1 MSALYRLKNMLVRR
15 FDCISTKDKT
25 DKVVV
30 EFKYKNYLM
39 FNINLFSLRIQ
50 NKTVPTVV
58 KKIGTNRVRVEIN
71 KELLKFQSN
80 EPFIKINCFYNGK
93 KLWIRNKTKGTAYL
107 TLNNQ
112 LCEFECTRNMYIKS
126 LNDEYSFVNER
137 VSLNP
142 YLNESNFNFQ
152 TDCKYNFTKI
162 LLINGSNKT
171 EIPLQAAGKSNYTI
185 PINEIESLAMEK
197 YRAMYLVSDNFAY
210 RAKFDNR
217 YSFNLYHYYIEINR
231 NSFFVFH
238 KIFNAK
244 DIIINE
250 SPDKYGFIIN
260 LKNFDNDQIKEY
272 HNFVLISNDSEIIG
286 KYSIKTYGN
295 KLVSKVPYDAFTET
309 RANKNLYIE
318 AIEKGTNR
326 KVIYSIKEQD
336 KERLIHE
343 VPVSINNQ
351 YYYIS
356 FTSDNGIF
364 IKYRKPFFKN
374 GVNYINDNKINFFVK
389 ADEIY
394 NHCTFTLAFE
404 ERYSKETLEY
414 YINPGETSLD
424 INYDEIE
431 KIISKPKTVVDLFI
445 TIREQNDIVRREK
458 IRYRT
463 AKYKKDMYFSSKIIK
478 ENNKEIYYLST
489 ITPFK
494 NIKLER
500 FSITSNQLR
509 VMSNDEKNPN
519 IWLIGERFDT
529 AQDNG
534 IVFFNWL
541 RENTSIDAYYVI
553 DENALDYQNI
563 KHNKKVL
570 KFGSLEHF
578 KIASKAK
585 VLASTHDFENI
596 LPYKPAK
603 GFFGYEDTL
612 KVFLQHGVLGRKSVE
627 YHKNYYDLPF
637 DIFNVSSMSEKYD
650 VVVNEMGY
658 DKENVYI
665 SGLSRFDNL
674 PIANDNKKIKKILIM
689 PTWRDWLN
697 SDFAFENSEY
707 LERYLSLIKNKK
719 LNQLIENNNVEINF
733 YPHYRAQSYF
743 KLFLMNNEIKVQYI
757 ELGEKTVQ
765 SLLIEHDLLITDY
778 SSVSFDFTYMNKP
791 VIFYHFDVER
801 FFRKGI
807 LRPIHETFLGDIF
820 YDEKKLVNQIYD
832 YVINDSFKKVELEK
846 DSIFKHIDKS
856 NNERIY
862 NSIIKNL
869 EKVNEKNN
877 QGEKNE

>member
-1 MSALYRLKNMLVRR
+1 
-15 FDCISTKDKT
+15 
-25 DKVVV
+25 
-30 EFKYKNYLM
+30 
-39 FNINLFSLRIQ
+39 
-50 NKTVPTVV
+50 
-58 KKIGTNRVRVEIN
+58 
-71 KELLKFQSN
+71 
-80 EPFIKINCFYNGK
+80 
-93 KLWIRNKTKGTAYL
+93 
-107 TLNNQ
+107 
-112 LCEFECTRNMYIKS
+112 
-126 LNDEYSFVNER
+126 
-137 VSLNP
+137 
-142 YLNESNFNFQ
+142 
-152 TDCKYNFTKI
+152 
-162 LLINGSNKT
+162 
-171 EIPLQAAGKSNYTI
+171 
-185 PINEIESLAMEK
+185 
-197 YRAMYLVSDNFAY
+197 
-210 RAKFDNR
+210 
-217 YSFNLYHYYIEINR
+217 
-231 NSFFVFH
+231 
-238 KIFNAK
+238 
-244 DIIINE
+244 
-250 SPDKYGFIIN
+250 
-260 LKNFDNDQIKEY
+260 
-272 HNFVLISNDSEIIG
+272 
-286 KYSIKTYGN
+286 
-295 KLVSKVPYDAFTET
+295 
-309 RANKNLYIE
+309 
-318 AIEKGTNR
+318 
-326 KVIYSIKEQD
+326 
-336 KERLIHE
+336 

-351 YYYIS
+351 YYYMS
-356 FTSDNGIF
+356 FTSNNGIF

-374 GVNYINDNKINFFVK
+374 GVNYINNNKINFFVK

-414 YINPGETSLD
+414 YINPGETLLD

-463 AKYKKDMYFSSKIIK
+463 AKYKKDTYFSSKIIEESNQK
-478 ENNKEIYYLST
+478 IYYLST

-500 FSITSNQLR
+500 FSITGNQLR
-509 VMSNDEKNPN
+509 VMSNNEKNPN

-650 VVVNEMGY
+650 IVVNEMGY

-719 LNQLIENNNVEINF
+719 LNQIIENNNIEINF

-778 SSVSFDFTYMNKP
+778 SSVSFDFT
-791 VIFYHFDVER
+791 
-801 FFRKGI
+801 
-807 LRPIHETFLGDIF
+807 
-820 YDEKKLVNQIYD
+820 
-832 YVINDSFKKVELEK
+832 
-846 DSIFKHIDKS
+846 
-856 NNERIY
+856 
-862 NSIIKNL
+862 
-869 EKVNEKNN
+869 
-877 QGEKNE
+877 

>member
-1 MSALYRLKNMLVRR
+1 MSALYKLKNILVRR
-15 FDCISTKDKT
+15 FDCVSVEDKT
-25 DKVVV
+25 DKVVI
-30 EFKYKNYLM
+30 EYKYKNYLM
-39 FNINLFSLRIQ
+39 FNKEQFSIRIP
-50 NKTVPTVV
+50 NKTVPVLV
-58 KKIGTNRVRVEIN
+58 KKSGTNRVKVEIDKGLLTFES
-71 KELLKFQSN
+71 KEA
-80 EPFIKINCFYNGK
+80 FIKINCFYNGK
-93 KLWIRNKTKGTAYL
+93 KLWVRNRTKGPLYL
-107 TLNNQ
+107 TIDNK
-112 LCEFECTRNMYIKS
+112 LCEVECTKNMYIKS
-126 LNDEYSFVNER
+126 LNEDYAFVNDK
-137 VSLNP
+137 VKLKP
-142 YLNESNFNFQ
+142 FINESNFMFETN
-152 TDCKYNFTKI
+152 TSCKFSKI

-171 EIPLQAAGKSNYTI
+171 EIPLKAAGNSNYKI
-185 PINEIESLAMEK
+185 PIEKIELLAMEK
-197 YRAMYLVSDNFAY
+197 YKAMYLVSEESAY
-210 RAKFDNR
+210 RAKFDNN

-231 NSFFVFH
+231 NNFSVYH
-238 KIFNAK
+238 KIFKAENL
-244 DIIINE
+244 IVNE
-250 SPDKYGFIIN
+250 TPDKQGFIVN
-260 LKNFDNDQIKEY
+260 LKSKENNHIKEY
-272 HNFVLISNDSEIIG
+272 LNFVLMNHENEIIG
-286 KYSIKTYGN
+286 KYPVKTYAETIT
-295 KLVSKVPYDAFTET
+295 SRIPYEVFTEN
-309 RANKNLYIE
+309 RANKNMYIE
-318 AIEKGTNR
+318 AVEEGTGR
-326 KVIYSIKEQD
+326 HVIYRISKDVKEQTIY
-336 KERLIHE
+336 ETSI
-343 VPVSINNQ
+343 SINNQ
-351 YYYIS
+351 YYHMNFI
-356 FTSDNGIF
+356 SDNGVF

-374 GVNYINDNKINFFVK
+374 GVNYINEDKINFFVK

-394 NHCTFTLAFE
+394 RHCTFTLAFE
-404 ERYSKETLEY
+404 ERYSKETIEY
-414 YINPGETSLD
+414 YIEPGESVL
-424 INYDEIE
+424 NLEYDDIE

-445 TIREQNDIVRREK
+445 TIREQDHIVRREK

-463 AKYKKDMYFSSKIIK
+463 AKYKKDTYFSKKIIQD
-478 ENNKEIYYLST
+478 NNQKTYYLST

-500 FSITSNQLR
+500 FSITNNELK
-509 VMSNDEKNPN
+509 VMNNTAKDSN

-541 RENTSIDAYYVI
+541 RANTSIDAYYVI

-563 KHNKKVL
+563 KHNRKVL
-570 KFGSLEHF
+570 KFGSIEHF

-585 VLASTHDFENI
+585 VLVSTHDFENI

-627 YHKNYYDLPF
+627 YHKDYYEQPF

-658 DKENVYI
+658 DKENVFI

-674 PIANDNKKIKKILIM
+674 PIVNDNNRIKKILIM

-707 LERYLSLIKNKK
+707 SEKYLSLIKNKK
-719 LNQLIENNNVEINF
+719 LNQLIARNNVEINF

-743 KLFLMNNEIKVQYI
+743 KLFLMNNEIKVQYV
-757 ELGEKTVQ
+757 ELGEQTVQ

-807 LRPIHETFLGDIF
+807 LRPIHETFLGEVI
-820 YDEKKLVNQIYD
+820 YDEKKLVDQICD

-846 DSIFKHIDKS
+846 DSIFRHIDKD

-862 NSIIKNL
+862 DSIVKNL
-869 EKVNEKNN
+869 EE
-877 QGEKNE
+877 

>member
-1 MSALYRLKNMLVRR
+1 MSALYKLKNILVRR
-15 FDCISTKDKT
+15 FDCVSVEDKT
-25 DKVVV
+25 DKVVI
-30 EFKYKNYLM
+30 EYKYKNYLM
-39 FNINLFSLRIQ
+39 FNKEQFSIRIQ
-50 NKTVPTVV
+50 NKTVPVIV
-58 KKIGTNRVRVEIN
+58 KKSGANSVKVEIDKDLLTFES
-71 KELLKFQSN
+71 KEA
-80 EPFIKINCFYNGK
+80 FIKINCFYNGK
-93 KLWIRNKTKGTAYL
+93 KLWVRNRTKGALYL
-107 TLNNQ
+107 TIDNK
-112 LCEFECTRNMYIKS
+112 LCEVECTKNMYIKS
-126 LNDEYSFVNER
+126 LNEDYAFVNDK
-137 VSLNP
+137 VKLKP
-142 YLNESNFNFQ
+142 YINESNLTFETSTSYKFS
-152 TDCKYNFTKI
+152 KI

-171 EIPLQAAGKSNYTI
+171 EISLKAAGNSNYKI
-185 PINEIESLAMEK
+185 PIEKIELLAMEK
-197 YRAMYLVSDNFAY
+197 YKAMYLVSEDNAY
-210 RAKFDNR
+210 RAKFDNN

-231 NSFFVFH
+231 NNFFVYH
-238 KIFNAK
+238 KIFKAK
-244 DIIINE
+244 NLIVNE
-250 SPDKYGFIIN
+250 TPDKQGFIVN
-260 LKNFDNDQIKEY
+260 LKSKKNDHIKEY
-272 HNFVLISNDSEIIG
+272 LNFVLMNHENEIIG
-286 KYSIKTYGN
+286 KYPVKTYAETIT
-295 KLVSKVPYDAFTET
+295 SRIPYEVFTEN
-309 RANKNLYIE
+309 RANKNMYIE
-318 AIEKGTNR
+318 AVEEGTGR
-326 KVIYSIKEQD
+326 YVIYRISEDVKEQTIY
-336 KERLIHE
+336 ETSI
-343 VPVSINNQ
+343 SINNQ
-351 YYYIS
+351 YYHMNFI
-356 FTSDNGIF
+356 SDNGVF

-374 GVNYINDNKINFFVK
+374 GVNYINEDKINFFVK

-394 NHCTFTLAFE
+394 RHCTFTLAFE
-404 ERYSKETLEY
+404 ERYSKETIEY
-414 YINPGETSLD
+414 FIEPGESV
-424 INYDEIE
+424 INFEYDDIE

-445 TIREQNDIVRREK
+445 TIREQDHIVRREK

-463 AKYKKDMYFSSKIIK
+463 AKYKKDTYFSNKIIQD
-478 ENNKEIYYLST
+478 NNQKTYYLST

-500 FSITSNQLR
+500 FSITNNELK
-509 VMSNDEKNPN
+509 VMNNTTKDSN

-541 RENTSIDAYYVI
+541 RANTSIDAYYVI

-563 KHNKKVL
+563 KHNRKVL
-570 KFGSLEHF
+570 KFGSVEHF

-585 VLASTHDFENI
+585 VLVSTHDFENI

-627 YHKNYYDLPF
+627 YHKDYYEQPF

-674 PIANDNKKIKKILIM
+674 PIVNDNNRIKKILIM

-707 LERYLSLIKNKK
+707 LEKYLSLIKNKK
-719 LNQLIENNNVEINF
+719 LNQLIDRNNVEINF

-743 KLFLMNNEIKVQYI
+743 KLFLMNNEIKVQYV
-757 ELGEKTVQ
+757 ELGEQTVQ

-807 LRPIHETFLGDIF
+807 LRPIHETFLGEVI
-820 YDEKKLVNQIYD
+820 YDEKKLVDQICD

-846 DSIFKHIDKS
+846 DSIFRHIDKD

-862 NSIIKNL
+862 DSIVKNL
-869 EKVNEKNN
+869 EEK
-877 QGEKNE
+877 